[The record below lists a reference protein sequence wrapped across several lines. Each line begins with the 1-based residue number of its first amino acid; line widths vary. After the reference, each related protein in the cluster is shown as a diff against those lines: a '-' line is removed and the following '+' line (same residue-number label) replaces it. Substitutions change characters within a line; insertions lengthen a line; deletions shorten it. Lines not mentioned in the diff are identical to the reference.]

1 MSRWLNEPVTIGIA
15 TDHVAVGPSVWPRDG
30 LQQRIE
36 RHLYGARVEDAL
48 VSFDIAPQQWAT
60 EAGVIDALGTAL
72 VHAATISGPQA
83 RLPLKRRVFV
93 VLDDFWGYHTILH
106 GDFRSLRTHEIEEIV
121 LAHFA
126 DVNDI
131 DAASVL
137 VRFDVQRGG
146 RAVFA
151 SALARSLY
159 DAIHDAVIAA
169 DMSIASLTLWLPV
182 QLQALRAQVASSEA
196 MLLFVGSTLLQ
207 AVLVDGNGWS
217 GYDAQRRFQGDPVNS
232 AWIAGFA
239 EQVFERAAPHAGVAR
254 EDYDVYLFGDAVD
267 AAAFEGRFRSVIH
280 PVQSSADW
288 LSSRQPAEAVQ

>member
-1 MSRWLNEPVTIGIA
+1 MSPWLNEPVTIGIA
-15 TDHVAVGPSVWPRDG
+15 TDHVAIGPSVWPRDG
-30 LQQRIE
+30 LLQRFE

-48 VSFDIAPQQWAT
+48 VSFDIAPQQSAT

-72 VHAATISGPQA
+72 IHAATNSGPQA
-83 RLPLKRRVFV
+83 RLPSKRRVFI

-126 DVNDI
+126 DVNDL

-159 DAIHDAVIAA
+159 DAIHDAVNAA
-169 DMSIASLTLWLPV
+169 EMKIASVTLWLPV
-182 QLQALRAQVASSEA
+182 QLQTLRGQVASREA

-217 GYDAQRRFQGDPVNS
+217 GYDAQRRFPGDTVNS

-239 EQVFERAAPHAGVAR
+239 EQVFERAALHAGAVR
-254 EDYDVYLFGDAVD
+254 EDYDVYLFGEAVD
-267 AAAFEGRFRSVIH
+267 TAAFEGRFRSVIG
-280 PVQSSADW
+280 PAQSTVDW
-288 LSSRQPAEAVQ
+288 LSTRQPVEAVQ